1 MATSL
6 TAPLTTASP
15 PTHAKPTSKRR
26 AKKRAGG
33 WRGTL
38 PLLVGRGAA
47 ASLRLLLPLSALHVA
62 TQVTPR
68 GDAQRLRRDPRAVPA
83 VAQ

>member
-6 TAPLTTASP
+6 TAALTTAAP
-15 PTHAKPTSKRR
+15 PTHAQPTSKRR
-26 AKKRAGG
+26 AKKGAGG

-47 ASLRLLLPLSALHVA
+47 ASLHPLLPLSALRVA
-62 TQVTPR
+62 THVTPR
-68 GDAQRLRRDPRAVPA
+68 GDARRLRRYPRAAPA
-83 VAQ
+83 VPR